1 MTVLGNISNQNN
13 TESKKLIKV
22 LEPWAD
28 YVNDIPLTWEIVK
41 KTKNILINE
50 IIISVNSYQTDPWI
64 NINTIIA

>member
-41 KTKNILINE
+41 RLKI
-50 IIISVNSYQTDPWI
+50 Y
-64 NINTIIA
+64 